1 MTFRAKK
8 EASYSKRI
16 LPLFSFT
23 YSLNQKVLKAKQI
36 PCLEYSHVIRIGAIC
51 HSIFTYFF
59 SIFGICFNFREIL
72 NLKPQVTLME
82 IVSLNGL
89 SFKIPNLSL
98 FPSDCPGCLSEFALL
113 LPGQRVRRKGG
124 THGVF

>member
-1 MTFRAKK
+1 MTFKAKE

-23 YSLNQKVLKAKQI
+23 YSLSQKVLKMKQS
-36 PCLEYSHVIRIGAIC
+36 PCLEYSQVIRTGTIC

-82 IVSLNGL
+82 IVSLTAMFLN
-89 SFKIPNLSL
+89 P
-98 FPSDCPGCLSEFALL
+98 
-113 LPGQRVRRKGG
+113 
-124 THGVF
+124 